1 VLYLAEVHK
10 KSGFMGGNK
19 AELKLLARQQSEQ
32 IWTVVPG
39 EDTVPADAAIDF
51 SQGNLVLVELSA
63 NRQIQNL
70 QEAAKPLVVMLQ
82 NFSRMKE
89 KFRTQEEEIEG
100 WKQSL
105 IYQSQEL
112 TRRELEMEAR
122 QEELQQMEADI
133 QQFDQQRQELEQLRQ
148 QIEQERAGVETARI
162 QVEATQQRLEGLQAG
177 ASAGLHPEQVEQI
190 QQILQHLDQSVGE
203 GNAVG
208 AASQSLELV
217 VQQQE
222 LLNHHW
228 QSFEQQKAAAQQQQ
242 QDLERQASELDA
254 AWQAWHQAQSALEQ
268 EKANFAVQQQ
278 TLTLRSQAVQKLSQ
292 QLQTYEDL
300 NQQLNRAIN
309 GEGGNGSEVDLRAL
323 AQMPIAELIA
333 TVESLQKDLQRMVS
347 FVQDQEEELR
357 YQQQAVEELQTKIQ
371 QASEYE
377 RMTLAADLE
386 SEQHSYRLL
395 NETLEGQRQR
405 LRDRQSVFKKHQE
418 VLDRR
423 QSPDDNPQF
432 DFDPV
437 FQQIQLQRQSL
448 AQELQALQAEVN
460 QLQSGVQQ
468 AQDNL
473 QQRSSAQESRRQELR
488 AQDSDLKRRN
498 TEVAKLWGQVNTYQ
512 ESLQPIQDRVDAL
525 RTTLAG
531 AAEANQ
537 MQQNGGSPKHLIDEL
552 KGLITSL
559 GV

>member
-1 VLYLAEVHK
+1 VL
-10 KSGFMGGNK
+10 
-19 AELKLLARQQSEQ
+19 
-32 IWTVVPG
+32 
-39 EDTVPADAAIDF
+39 
-51 SQGNLVLVELSA
+51 
-63 NRQIQNL
+63 
-70 QEAAKPLVVMLQ
+70 
-82 NFSRMKE
+82 
-89 KFRTQEEEIEG
+89 
-100 WKQSL
+100 
-105 IYQSQEL
+105 
-112 TRRELEMEAR
+112 
-122 QEELQQMEADI
+122 
-133 QQFDQQRQELEQLRQ
+133 
-148 QIEQERAGVETARI
+148 
-162 QVEATQQRLEGLQAG
+162 
-177 ASAGLHPEQVEQI
+177 
-190 QQILQHLDQSVGE
+190 
-203 GNAVG
+203 
-208 AASQSLELV
+208 
-217 VQQQE
+217 QQQE

-242 QDLERQASELDA
+242 QDLERQASELEA
-254 AWQAWHQAQSALEQ
+254 AWQAWYQAQSALEQ
-268 EKANFAVQQQ
+268 EKVNFAAQQQ
-278 TLTLRSQAVQKLSQ
+278 KLTLKSQTIQKLSQ

-300 NQQLNRAIN
+300 NQQLNRAVN
-309 GEGGNGSEVDLRAL
+309 GDSGNGSEVDLRAL

-418 VLDRR
+418 VLARR

-460 QLQSGVQQ
+460 QLQSSVQQ
-468 AQDNL
+468 AQDHL
-473 QQRSSAQESRRQELR
+473 QQRSNAQDARQQELR
-488 AQDSDLKRRN
+488 AQDNDLKRRN
-498 TEVAKLWGQVNTYQ
+498 LEVAKTWGQVNTYQ
-512 ESLQPIQDRVDAL
+512 EALQPIQDRVDAL
-525 RTTLAG
+525 RTVLAG
-531 AAEANQ
+531 AAEGSQ